1 MKSLISKT
9 QSTAKATETETA
21 AASDSLRR
29 LKVAG
34 LELIA
39 IRPKDVKENAWNP
52 NVMDA
57 ATFEKEILSIQ
68 NNGFIDPIKVRELP
82 DGSLEVVD
90 GAHRRRAAI
99 QLGLKKIPAV
109 NLGTIPDEQAKK
121 LTIIANELRGAPEPV
136 LLAALLKDLNQ
147 TIDAATLST
156 ELPLTAVEIDSLI
169 KSTSQFSWD
178 EIEVKL
184 GETDDKA
191 VAKPPALNLGGERKF
206 QLG

>member
-147 TIDAATLST
+147 TMPRRSPLSC
-156 ELPLTAVEIDSLI
+156 L
-169 KSTSQFSWD
+169 
-178 EIEVKL
+178 
-184 GETDDKA
+184 
-191 VAKPPALNLGGERKF
+191 
-206 QLG
+206 